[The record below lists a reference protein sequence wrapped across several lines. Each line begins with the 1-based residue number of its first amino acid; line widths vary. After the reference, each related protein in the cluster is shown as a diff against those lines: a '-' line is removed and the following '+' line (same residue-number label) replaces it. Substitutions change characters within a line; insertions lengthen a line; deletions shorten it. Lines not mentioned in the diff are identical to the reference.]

1 MDDYVFTLSN
11 ELATIA
17 EKELRETEE
26 VRTNAI
32 KVIRDWT
39 MNNPRILKTRLDS
52 TFLLRFLRFR
62 KFSIPLAQEAIERYL
77 VLKQGSFGKDWFNVL
92 DMTIPSVDK
101 LLESGYVFPLL
112 ERDDQ
117 GRRVIFARP
126 GVIDLTSATAGM
138 DYLIVLTLTAE
149 ALLDDEENQIRGCVY
164 ITDHTDVNLNH
175 FKMFSP
181 QFSMRLGKNCEKIVA
196 MRHKGFNSLNVSPS
210 LKWIS
215 DLFLTHMSE
224 KLQNRFHF
232 CQSVEDLKG
241 MDRKILPLEYGGTVP
256 LKNMVSL
263 WKKELQSHHNL
274 RLKYKEMKVRAEMYP
289 PQVLEGSVKTL
300 KFLLNSPD
308 LNEKNVNDSMHGIQ
322 GSFRKLEID

>member
-32 KVIRDWT
+32 KVLRDWT

-62 KFSIPLAQEAIERYL
+62 KFSIPLAQEAMERYL
-77 VLKQGSFGKDWFNVL
+77 VLKQGSFGSEWFNVL
-92 DMTIPSVDK
+92 DMTIPAVDK
-101 LLESGYVFPLL
+101 LIDSGYVFPLI
-112 ERDDQ
+112 ECDKH
-117 GRRVIFARP
+117 GRRVLMARP
-126 GVIDLTSATAGM
+126 GVIDLTNPNAGIHC
-138 DYLIVLTLTAE
+138 LILLTLTAE
-149 ALLDDEENQIRGCVY
+149 ALLDNEENQIRGCVH
-164 ITDHTDVNLNH
+164 ITDNTDVSLSH

-196 MRHKGFNSLNVSPS
+196 MRHKGFISLNVSPS
-210 LKWIS
+210 MKWIS
-215 DLFLTHMSE
+215 DLILTHMSE

-232 CQSVEDLKG
+232 CQNVEDLTTV
-241 MDRKILPLEYGGTVP
+241 DRKILPLEYGGTVP
-256 LKNMVSL
+256 IKTMVSL
-263 WKKELQSHHNL
+263 WKKELQTHQNL
-274 RLKYKEMKVRAEMYP
+274 RLKYKDMKVRAEMYP

-300 KFLLNSPD
+300 KYLLNSPD